1 MAIEKAESPEKA
13 AEKDKAVI
21 TMKKTKTVSKDADKT
36 ANTER
41 DLTAGTVTLAYI
53 GPSLPAGQL
62 KTNRILVGT
71 ISEIK
76 QELGQVLERYPL
88 VEKLLVPV
96 GKMAEKKDK
105 TRTAGNILNKYYT
118 DLVSSIAGQASA
130 GEE

>member
-1 MAIEKAESPEKA
+1 MAVEKEESPEKEEEIITTKKKTISKAADKAANAKRNPA
-13 AEKDKAVI
+13 AE
-21 TMKKTKTVSKDADKT
+21 
-36 ANTER
+36 
-41 DLTAGTVTLAYI
+41 TVTLAYI

-62 KTNRILVGT
+62 KTNRILIGT

-105 TRTAGNILNKYYT
+105 ARTAGNILNKYYT
-118 DLVSSIAGQASA
+118 DLVSGIAAQSA
-130 GEE
+130 VGEA